1 MKTITIYNIKG
12 GTGKTT
18 TAKTVATGMAMGG
31 KRVLL
36 IDLDPQGNTGKSF
49 IFQPDPMDL
58 SVYENKPQ
66 QEKTECFITNYL
78 SQKNDK
84 TICDIFH
91 DPNSIKEI
99 IRSTDIERLDIIP
112 SNLRLSLIDTKIR
125 LSDGRQENYI
135 AKALRLVKSQ
145 YDVCI
150 IDCSPVKSLLT
161 VNAIYASDIILIPIT
176 IDDDSKQGLAMT
188 LREVKALEELY
199 ELDIDFRI
207 VINMK
212 QRTRIQDE
220 TVRYLRA
227 IFNEKLLDTVL
238 RYQSNPITLAA
249 LKRKTVL
256 NMKESGIASDYRCL
270 ISEMEAFL

>member
-1 MKTITIYNIKG
+1 MKTIAIYNIKG

-18 TAKTVATGMAMGG
+18 TAKTVATGLAMDG

-58 SVYENKPQ
+58 SVYANKTQ
-66 QEKTECFITNYL
+66 QVKTECFITNYL

-84 TICDIFH
+84 TICNIFY

-99 IRSTDIERLDIIP
+99 IRCTDIDRLDIIP
-112 SNLRLSLIDTKIR
+112 SNLSLSLIDTKIR

-135 AKALRLVKSQ
+135 SKALRLVKSQ

-161 VNAIYASDIILIPIT
+161 VNAIYASDLVLIPIT

-188 LREVKALEELY
+188 LREVKALDELY
-199 ELDIDFRI
+199 ELDIDYRI
-207 VINMK
+207 VITMK
-212 QRTRIQDE
+212 QRTRIQDQ
-220 TVRYLRA
+220 TVRYLRS

-238 RYQSNPITLAA
+238 RYQSNPITIAS

-256 NMKESGIASDYRCL
+256 NMKGSGIADDYRCL
-270 ISEMEAFL
+270 ICELEALL